1 MEKIRFISDMRT
13 ISGTTYLL
21 VPKKIVEAH
30 NLDAV
35 EYVKVEIEAVFKDG
49 DEV

>member
-1 MEKIRFISDMRT
+1 MSEKIRFISNVRT

-21 VPKKIVEAH
+21 VPKKISDTH

-35 EYVKVEIEAVFKDG
+35 DYLSVEVEAVFKNDK
-49 DEV
+49 